1 MSHRNVEIVIGRLV
15 TDEALRFE
23 FRRRPAS
30 VLLRLAD
37 EGVGLTNSEVDAVL
51 GLDVASLERFV
62 ATLDPRLQRAALHDL
77 EEATDAWDPEGPSR
91 LDRTA

>member
-1 MSHRNVEIVIGRLV
+1 MSHRNVEIVIGKLV

-37 EGVGLTNSEVDAVL
+37 QGVGLTHSEVDALL
-51 GLDVASLERFV
+51 GLDVAALERF
-62 ATLDPRLQRAALHDL
+62 AGTLDARLEKASLQELGPTPVPRKRSA
-77 EEATDAWDPEGPSR
+77 
-91 LDRTA
+91 